1 MKAKIMLVLFVDTVN
16 QHPDETHRQLME
28 SGFSIDRYMAVA
40 YPIDENDQP
49 DDTGAYFMQEIIS
62 GEHS

>member
-16 QHPDETHRQLME
+16 QHPDETHKQLME
-28 SGFSIDRYMAVA
+28 SGFSINRIMTAA
-40 YPIDENDQP
+40 YPIDQNDQP
-49 DDTGAYFMQEIIS
+49 DDTGMYIMQEVVS